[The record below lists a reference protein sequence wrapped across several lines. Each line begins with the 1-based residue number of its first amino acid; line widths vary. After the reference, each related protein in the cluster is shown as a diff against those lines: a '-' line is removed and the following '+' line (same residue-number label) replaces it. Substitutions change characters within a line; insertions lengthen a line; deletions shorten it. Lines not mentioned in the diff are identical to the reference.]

1 MHLIL
6 FNHLTMI
13 WLYNLVGHGLLCM
26 LHVCYFDYLKLVI
39 EFIFKVE
46 VIFLQNSSSHISRKI
61 FSISQTLKFPKLPFF
76 RLTNIKFSLFALELM
91 QT

>member
-1 MHLIL
+1 
-6 FNHLTMI
+6 
-13 WLYNLVGHGLLCM
+13 M
-26 LHVCYFDYLKLVI
+26 LHECYFDYLKLVI

-76 RLTNIKFSLFALELM
+76 PIDQYKIFSVCPRTNADLNYANFDWSCSSYIAIF
-91 QT
+91 